1 MATEYTVSLGELLKD
16 ALVELP
22 GVVRSVAERE
32 LLLTMQ
38 EFFDKTFVWTKVVKD
53 VAPVTGENPIQVD
66 DGDPYT
72 RVTGIL
78 AVAIGRSGEGYT
90 PLRPIPSR
98 PYNESTVGGLP
109 SHFYITS
116 NPDEFG
122 LYPYMDNVGSYDLTV
137 EVALSPL
144 LDISSYD
151 TAQNIFPRQIIMKY
165 YDAIMQGF
173 LARMYGHPNKPY
185 SAPAVAGQL
194 RHNFLRAIGY
204 HAAQRKTGYNN
215 SQNWR
220 FPTGWRK

>member
-1 MATEYTVSLGELLKD
+1 MATEYATVSIHDLLKD
-16 ALVELP
+16 AIPELP

-32 LLLTMQ
+32 MRLTLR
-38 EFFDKTFVWTKVVKD
+38 EFFEKSFAWTKVVKD

-66 DGDPYT
+66 DGDANT
-72 RVTGIL
+72 EIIGVL
-78 AVAIGRSGEGYT
+78 AVAIGKDGEGYN

-98 PYNESTVGGLP
+98 PYNESTSGGLP
-109 SHFYITS
+109 SHYYITS

-122 LYPYMDNVGSYDLTV
+122 LYPYMDDVSTYDLTV
-137 EVALSPL
+137 EVALIPAF
-144 LDISSYD
+144 DIDAS
-151 TAQNIFPRQIIMKY
+151 QNTIPRQVLLKY

-185 SAPAVAGQL
+185 SAPMVAQQL
-194 RHNFLRAIGY
+194 RHNFLRSIGY
-204 HAAQRKTGYNN
+204 YAAQRKTGYNN

>member
-1 MATEYTVSLGELLKD
+1 MATEYATVSINDLLKD
-16 ALVELP
+16 ALPELP

-32 LLLTMQ
+32 MRLTLR
-38 EFFDKTFVWTKVVKD
+38 EFFERSFAWVKTVKD

-66 DGDPYT
+66 DGDANT
-72 RVTGIL
+72 EVIGIL
-78 AVAIGRSGEGYT
+78 AVAIGKNGEGYN

-98 PYNESTVGGLP
+98 PYNESTAGGLP
-109 SHFYITS
+109 SYFYITS

-122 LYPYMDNVGSYDLTV
+122 LYPYMTDVSTYDLTV
-137 EVALSPL
+137 EVAVMPA
-144 LDISSYD
+144 LDIAAD
-151 TAQNIFPRQIIMKY
+151 QTTLPRQVLLKY
-165 YDAIMQGF
+165 YDAVMQGF

-185 SAPAVAGQL
+185 SAPAVAQQL
-194 RHNFLRAIGY
+194 RHNFLRSIGY